1 MAMSTAWGNH
11 PQFANCRVRMFVEP
25 LDGESPAY
33 EIVFPRTSVEL
44 EFTWQPDYTGS
55 YVGGAAA
62 QYLFVKNTNE
72 LHAVFKSTEQY
83 IITEHKPTPNV
94 DLMDM

>member
-1 MAMSTAWGNH
+1 MAMPTAWGNH
-11 PQFANCRVRMFVEP
+11 CRVRMFVEP

-44 EFTWQPDYTGS
+44 EFTWQPDYTSS
-55 YVGGAAA
+55 YVGGASAA
-62 QYLFVKNTNE
+62 QYLFAKNTHE
-72 LHAVFKSTEQY
+72 LHAVFKTTEQY